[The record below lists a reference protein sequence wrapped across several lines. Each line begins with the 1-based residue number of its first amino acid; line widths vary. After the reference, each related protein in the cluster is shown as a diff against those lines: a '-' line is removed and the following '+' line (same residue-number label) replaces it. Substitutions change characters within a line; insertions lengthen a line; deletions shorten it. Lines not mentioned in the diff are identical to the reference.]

1 MNRFVS
7 ERAQRV
13 EIQPQTSIDTE
24 GLINLGS
31 GTPDFKP
38 PQFIIDAM
46 KASLDQGKL
55 QYTKW
60 TGMPAVRQ
68 AIADKLSRENGLEV
82 DPDTELLV
90 TAGAQEALM
99 SVLMTLLD
107 PGDEMLIA
115 DPHYGVYSRAA
126 KIAGGTLIPVPTQ
139 IETNFTP
146 NRADFEAALTP
157 RTKGII
163 LVSPSNPTGTVLA
176 RETLESMVALANER
190 DLVLISDEIYEHYVF
205 GGHTHT
211 SLATLEGAR
220 ERTITINSLSK
231 GYALTGIRIGYVV
244 APAEYIQ
251 AMLPIH
257 HAMTICAPV
266 TAQHGAVAALGRGR
280 DWFAPI
286 LSEYDRRRTVW
297 IRALDEM
304 DLPYAEPQGAYY
316 VFVDIRPTGLDAQ
329 TFVRRARDEAKLTL
343 GTGGGGA
350 GEGFLRGSLM
360 QASPFLEEGL
370 ERLGSFVSKIRREHE
385 NGAASPNR

>member
-7 ERAQRV
+7 QRAQRV
-13 EIQPQTSIDTE
+13 EIQPQTSINTE

-31 GTPDFKP
+31 GTPDFTP
-38 PQFIIDAM
+38 PAFIMDAM
-46 KASLDQGKL
+46 TSSIAAGKL

-60 TGMPAVRQ
+60 TGMPEVRR
-68 AIADKLSRENGLEV
+68 AIASKLARENRLQT
-82 DPDTELLV
+82 DPDAEVLV

-126 KIAGGTLIPVPTQ
+126 NIAGGRLIPVTTAL
-139 IETNFTP
+139 ETNFTP
-146 NRADFEAALTP
+146 TRADFEAAVTP
-157 RTKGII
+157 STKGII
-163 LVSPSNPTGTVLA
+163 LVSPSNPTGTVLS
-176 RETLESMVALANER
+176 RDVLEPIVALANER

-205 GGHTHT
+205 DGHQHT
-211 SLATLEGAR
+211 SVATLPGAR
-220 ERTITINSLSK
+220 DRTVTINSLSK

-244 APAEYIQ
+244 APEPFIH

-266 TAQHGAVAALGRGR
+266 TAQYGAVAALEHDRS
-280 DWFAPI
+280 WFDPI
-286 LSEYDRRRTVW
+286 LHEYDRRRRLWMGT
-297 IRALDEM
+297 LD
-304 DLPYAEPQGAYY
+304 DLGLPYSEPQGAYY
-316 VFVDIRPTGLDAQ
+316 VFADVRPTGVDAK
-329 TFVRRARDEAKLTL
+329 TFVQRARDEAKLTL

-360 QASPFLEEGL
+360 QSSPSLEEGL
-370 ERLGSFVSKIRREHE
+370 SRFAEFVTKLRREGVVAAK
-385 NGAASPNR
+385 GAD